1 MKKTYVI
8 GIISMILGFI
18 LLIPSF
24 ISDFMDTLA
33 ILLTSLGITIIFVAF
48 FFYFYPRKIKIN
60 NNQNSN

>member
-1 MKKTYVI
+1 MKKQYII

-24 ISDFMDTLA
+24 IFDFMET
-33 ILLTSLGITIIFVAF
+33 ILLLTTLLGITFIMLT
-48 FFYFYPRKIKIN
+48 FYVILFIPREKN